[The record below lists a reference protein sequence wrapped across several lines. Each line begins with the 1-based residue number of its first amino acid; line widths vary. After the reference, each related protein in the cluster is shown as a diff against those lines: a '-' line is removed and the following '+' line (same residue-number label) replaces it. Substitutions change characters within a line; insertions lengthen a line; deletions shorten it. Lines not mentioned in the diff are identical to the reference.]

1 MFSSKFS
8 EQLMFRVTSSNCIL
22 KIIQQDLSMVDK
34 KEASND
40 LSQGSYRLYRAGNNM
55 FRVNNIK
62 IRIIY

>member
-8 EQLMFRVTSSNCIL
+8 EQLMFRVASSNCIL

-40 LSQGSYRLYRAGNNM
+40 LEPRKL
-55 FRVNNIK
+55 
-62 IRIIY
+62 

>member
-40 LSQGSYRLYRAGNNM
+40 LEPRKL
-55 FRVNNIK
+55 
-62 IRIIY
+62 